1 MKLTAKSLIS
11 AALLLGAAIF
21 SVETAPAQ
29 DVAETYRMA
38 AKAYRDAA
46 AKSAAD
52 KKDCYSAWA
61 GYYDCLADSMQSG
74 SSVTCRQPPC
84 KAGE

>member
-1 MKLTAKSLIS
+1 MKLSLKLIVTM
-11 AALLLGAAIF
+11 ALLLGATVHVQKA
-21 SVETAPAQ
+21 VAQ
-29 DVAETYRMA
+29 DVAQTYRMA

-52 KKDCYSAWA
+52 KKDCYNQWA

-74 SSVTCRQPPC
+74 SNLRCSQPPC
-84 KAGE
+84 TAGQ